1 MDTIADSYREEG
13 RLEKEREL
21 RKVIEKKDT
30 ELKQDKAALKQKDV
44 KIEQKEELVYQIVS
58 RMVQKGMSLQSIQ
71 EITDFNKEEIEKIIK
86 ILENYS

>member
-1 MDTIADSYREEG
+1 MDTI
-13 RLEKEREL
+13 
-21 RKVIEKKDT
+21 

-71 EITDFNKEEIEKIIK
+71 EITGFNKEEIEKIIK

>member
-1 MDTIADSYREEG
+1 MDTI
-13 RLEKEREL
+13 
-21 RKVIEKKDT
+21 